1 MSKAILVMDM
11 PSSCIDCRFC
21 REIDEGINAC
31 CEIMDEPNDNEL
43 CRMID
48 VSYPQEKPD
57 WCPLKPMP
65 QKQDIYGKYNSE
77 YYAQGGKS
85 ASYKIGY
92 NTCID
97 EILGDKE

>member
-1 MSKAILVMDM
+1 MKAILVIDM

-21 REIDEGINAC
+21 REIDEGTNAC
-31 CEIMDEPNDNEL
+31 CEIMSEPGDSEL

-65 QKQDIYGKYNSE
+65 EKPDYPPINENS
-77 YYAQGGKS
+77 YVA
-85 ASYKIGY
+85 GY
-92 NTCID
+92 NACID

>member
-57 WCPLKPMP
+57 WCPLNPMP
-65 QKQDIYGKYNSE
+65 QRANHPDWCDGGRYDKGYNS
-77 YYAQGGKS
+77 
-85 ASYKIGY
+85 
-92 NTCID
+92 CID